1 MFLKCEAALWRR
13 KQTSLQRHEWA
24 DGEGGEERRML
35 INSWKH
41 FLEKFPATN
50 NSIGQPDENWHLF
63 PVRSSNQMSAC
74 VTVSLFS
81 STTEFTFGRLF
92 FFLFVGKVSFNFSLN
107 ATSHMQRTEKSH
119 LVIDFLER
127 SCWNCWAK
135 RRRQIVKI
143 CSLRSKSNYH

>member
-1 MFLKCEAALWRR
+1 MLLKCEAALWRW
-13 KQTSLQRHEWA
+13 KQTSLQKHEWA
-24 DGEGGEERRML
+24 DEEGEERRML

-50 NSIGQPDENWHLF
+50 NLIGQPGIYFLSGRPIRCLH
-63 PVRSSNQMSAC
+63 
-74 VTVSLFS
+74 VSWCLYLAAALS
-81 STTEFTFGRLF
+81 LLLEGYF
-92 FFLFVGKVSFNFSLN
+92 FFLWGKLSFNFSLN

-127 SCWNCWAK
+127 SRLNCWAK

-143 CSLRSKSNYH
+143 CSPRSKSNYH